1 MGPVVHGGTWRF
13 ESCMKG
19 GLMRLFQSLLRRWQ
33 SFFEKDS
40 SNAELSEELQFHL
53 ERQTEVNIA
62 SGMSQEQA
70 RATAK
75 ANFGNVAQ
83 ATESCYEARGV
94 AWADDLVQ
102 DVRYGARTLA
112 KHHSFTFIT
121 VLTLALGIGA
131 CTAIFSLVN
140 AVLIRSL
147 PYGDSGK
154 LVYLFTPNPHIDLP
168 AEVFGPSNADFF
180 DLKSQSHSFSAMTLF
195 DQKTYNL
202 AVNDRVQRIGAA
214 KVDTDF
220 FSTLQVAPEL
230 GHAFGAS
237 EEQPGNDHV
246 VVISDA
252 LWQSMFD
259 GNPGILGHT
268 LRLDGSSYQVIGI
281 MPKDFGF
288 PHKTDLQYGNGHIE
302 TTQIWVPS
310 ALTLQEKMNRDN
322 SSGNAIARLKPDT
335 TLQDAQAEMTA
346 IMARLDPLHKGF
358 FTGWTGL
365 VVPFRDSIL
374 GPVRPLMWLLLGAV
388 GFVVLIAS
396 GNAANLLLARAA
408 NRTHELGVRATL
420 GARRG
425 RLLRQMLTESLM
437 LGAAAG
443 VVGVSLAYL
452 FLHALLKLN
461 PGNIPHMNDATL
473 DLHVMAFLVLVTF
486 LTSVMFGVLPSLAA
500 TRINL
505 AEFLNSGGMRGV
517 VGDRRRIRDSLAIA
531 QIALVV
537 VLLTG
542 AGLFLRSYI
551 NVLSVLTGF
560 SSSTVTVNLALG
572 AQYDTPQKEQAFFK
586 TLLDRIK
593 LIPGVEAVGLVN
605 YLPLTNSESL
615 TTICVEGYPN
625 KKNQLV
631 ERRRITPDYLSAMQ
645 TPLLK
650 GQGFHEEAGG
660 PPEVLVNE
668 AFAKTYLAGREAVG
682 SHLSTTHNN
691 GSTGSINTNSPWST
705 VIGVVEDVR
714 NESLETAAVP
724 QIYVPFFEP
733 GQFSA
738 DSSAYIAVHS
748 SLPSG
753 AVVSE
758 IRATVRSL
766 DPELAISDIR
776 TMSDSVTAATASR
789 RFQTILLVLFSAIA
803 LFLALVG
810 VYGLLAYSVRQKT
823 GEIGLR
829 MALGS
834 SKSGVVRLVLRQG
847 LGLLGIGLLLGLAG
861 AFAFTRLLAGF
872 LYDVPVLDPF
882 TFALVPVLLFAA
894 TLAAC
899 LIPGYRAA
907 AIDPMEAL
915 RHE

>member
-1 MGPVVHGGTWRF
+1 
-13 ESCMKG
+13 
-19 GLMRLFQSLLRRWQ
+19 MRLFQSLLRRRR
-33 SFFEKDS
+33 SLLEKDT
-40 SNAELSEELQFHL
+40 SNIELNEELQFHL
-53 ERQTEVNIA
+53 ERQTEENIA
-62 SGMSQEQA
+62 SGMSPEQA
-70 RATAK
+70 RAAAK
-75 ANFGNVAQ
+75 ASFGNIAQ
-83 ATESCYEARGV
+83 ATEECYEARGV
-94 AWADDLVQ
+94 AWIDDLAQ
-102 DVRYGARTLA
+102 DIRYGLRTLL
-112 KHHSFTFIT
+112 KHRSFTFVT

-147 PYGDSGK
+147 PYGDSGR

-180 DLKSQSHSFSAMTLF
+180 DLKSQSRSFDAMTLF

-202 AVNDRVQRIGAA
+202 AVDDRVERIGAA
-214 KVDTDF
+214 KVDADF
-220 FSTLQVAPEL
+220 FSTLQVAPQL
-230 GHAFGAS
+230 GHGFGAK
-237 EEQPGNDHV
+237 EEQPGGDHV

-252 LWQSMFD
+252 LWRSMFN

-268 LRLDGSSYQVIGI
+268 LRLDGSSYQIIGV

-288 PHKTDLQYGNGHIE
+288 PHKTDLQYGNGHIG
-302 TTQIWVPS
+302 TTQAWVPS
-310 ALTLQEKMNRDN
+310 ALTLQQKMNRDN
-322 SSGNAIARLKPDT
+322 SSGNVIARLKSDITPE
-335 TLQDAQAEMTA
+335 DAQTEMTA
-346 IMARLDPLHKGF
+346 IMARLSPLHQGL

-388 GFVVLIAS
+388 GFVLLIAC

-437 LGAAAG
+437 LGTAAG
-443 VVGVSLAYL
+443 FVGIGLAYL

-461 PGNIPHMNDATL
+461 PGNIPHMGHAAL
-473 DLHVMAFLVLVTF
+473 DLHVMVFLVLITL
-486 LTSVMFGVLPSLAA
+486 LTSVLFGVMPSLAA

-517 VGDRRRIRDSLAIA
+517 VGDRRRIRDGLAIA

-542 AGLFLRSYI
+542 AGLFLRSYR
-551 NVLSVLTGF
+551 NVLSVPTGF
-560 SSSTVTVNLALG
+560 SSSTVTMNLALG
-572 AQYDTPQKEQAFFK
+572 TQYNTPQKEKAFFNE
-586 TLLDRIK
+586 LLNRIK
-593 LIPGVEAVGLVN
+593 LIHGVEAAGLVN

-615 TTICVEGYPN
+615 TTLWVEGYPN

-631 ERRRITPDYLSAMQ
+631 EGRRVTPDYLSAMQ
-645 TPLLK
+645 TPLLE
-650 GQGFHEEAGG
+650 GQAFHDEAGG
-660 PPEVLVNE
+660 PPEVLVNQ

-691 GSTGSINTNSPWST
+691 DSTGSINTNSPWST

-724 QIYVPFFEP
+724 QIYVPFFSA
-733 GQFSA
+733 GQMSA
-738 DSSAYIAVHS
+738 DRSAYIAVRS

-758 IRATVRSL
+758 VRTTVRSL
-766 DPELAISDIR
+766 DPNLAISDIR
-776 TMSDSVTAATASR
+776 TMGDSVTAAIASR

-803 LFLALVG
+803 LFLSLVG
-810 VYGLLAYSVRQKT
+810 VYGLLAYSVRQRT

-872 LYDVPVLDPF
+872 LYDVAALDPV
-882 TFALVPVLLFAA
+882 TFALVPVLFFIA

-899 LIPGYRAA
+899 LVPSWRAA
-907 AIDPMEAL
+907 AVDPMTAL
-915 RHE
+915 RHD

>member
-1 MGPVVHGGTWRF
+1 MGTAVYSRKRCL
-13 ESCMKG
+13 ESCLNG
-19 GLMRLFQSLLRRWQ
+19 VHMRLFQSLFRRWR
-33 SFFEKDS
+33 SLLEKDT
-40 SNAELSEELQFHL
+40 SNVELNEELQFHL
-53 ERQTEVNIA
+53 ERQTEENIA
-62 SGMSQEQA
+62 NGMSPEQA
-70 RATAK
+70 QAVAK
-75 ANFGNVAQ
+75 ANFGNVVQ
-83 ATESCYEARGV
+83 AAEACYEARGV
-94 AWADDLVQ
+94 SLADDLVQ
-102 DVRYGARTLA
+102 DIRYGARTLA
-112 KHHSFTFIT
+112 KHRSFTFIT

-147 PYGDSGK
+147 PYGDSGM
-154 LVYLFTPNPHIDLP
+154 LVYLFTPNPHIDIP

-180 DLKSQSHSFSAMTLF
+180 DLKSQSHSFAAMTLF

-202 AVNDRVQRIGAA
+202 AVNDRVERIGAA
-214 KVDTDF
+214 KVDADF
-220 FSTLQVAPEL
+220 FGTFQVAPLL
-230 GHAFGAS
+230 GHAFAAS

-246 VVISDA
+246 VVISYA
-252 LWQSMFD
+252 LWQSIFD
-259 GNPGILGHT
+259 KDPGILGRA
-268 LRLDGSSYQVIGI
+268 LRLNESSYQVVGV
-281 MPKDFGF
+281 MPKDFSF

-310 ALTLQEKMNRDN
+310 ALTLQQKMDRDN
-322 SSGNAIARLKPDT
+322 SSGNAVARLKPGT
-335 TLQDAQAEMTA
+335 TLQDAQAEMTT
-346 IMARLDPLHKGF
+346 IMARLDPLHKGL

-388 GFVVLIAS
+388 GFVLLIAC

-437 LGAAAG
+437 LGSAAG
-443 VVGVSLAYL
+443 VVGVGLAYL

-461 PGNIPHMNDATL
+461 PGNIPHMGAATL
-473 DLHVMAFLVLVTF
+473 DIHVMAFLVLITL

-505 AEFLNSGGMRGV
+505 VEFLNSAGMRGV

-537 VLLTG
+537 MLLAG

-551 NVLSVLTGF
+551 NVLSVPTGF

-572 AQYDTPQKEQAFFK
+572 TQYNTPQKEEAFFK
-586 TLLDRIK
+586 ELLGRIK
-593 LIPGVEAVGLVN
+593 LIHGVEAVGLVN

-615 TTICVEGYPN
+615 TTMWVEGYPN

-631 ERRRITPDYLSAMQ
+631 EGRRITPDYLSAMQ

-650 GQGFHEEAGG
+650 GEGFHEEAGG

-691 GSTGSINTNSPWST
+691 GSTGSISTNSPWST

-766 DPELAISDIR
+766 DPELAISDIH

-810 VYGLLAYSVRQKT
+810 VYGLLAYSVRQRT

-834 SKSGVVRLVLRQG
+834 SKAGVIRLVLRQG
-847 LGLLGIGLLLGLAG
+847 LGLLGIGLLLGLVG
-861 AFAFTRLLAGF
+861 AVAFTRLLAGF
-872 LYDVPVLDPF
+872 LYDVPALDPV
-882 TFALVPVLLFAA
+882 TFILVPVLLFLA
-894 TLAAC
+894 TLVAC
-899 LIPGYRAA
+899 LVPGYRAA
-907 AIDPMEAL
+907 AVDPMEAL